1 MSPSI
6 RLGFLLL
13 GEGIINPNIS
23 KWKGTSGMAEALYRK
38 YRPQVFSDVVGQDH
52 IVRTLQNAVEQGKVS
67 HAYLFCGPRGTGKTT
82 MARLLSKAMLCSQ
95 GPTPDPDG
103 TCEDCRLIAAGSHP
117 DVYELDAASR
127 TGVENVREEIIGRVQ
142 FAPTRGA
149 SKIYI
154 IDEVHML
161 STAAFNALL
170 KTLEEPPSH
179 VVFVLCTTDPQKVP
193 ETIHSRCQRFDF
205 RRIGQEA
212 MVAKLGAVCVA
223 EGVSFDGEALELVAH
238 RADGGMRNALTT
250 LEQLIAFSG
259 GNVSIAAAEDM
270 LGGLDSSDVAE
281 LVAAVGKRDAGGC
294 FAWIARYVET
304 GGDLAQF
311 ARDLAEHIR
320 DLYVMSLVGTDA
332 PLDVS
337 DAMRTQM
344 ADELQW
350 FGSDRLAR
358 ALCVLGDLMSEL
370 KTSTN
375 ARLSFEIAAI
385 RLTRPETDLTLESLA
400 ERVEDLERNG
410 VATKVEN
417 LERNSVA
424 TKVVTAPASELQNQA
439 QASESQRCVQAQT
452 TEPQRH
458 VQTQAPERQT
468 NTQAPEPQNQV
479 PTEAKA
485 AAVPPQQAT
494 PEQSLAG
501 GTTGAGDAWAKAAQN
516 PASLQRLWQQVMA
529 ALKKDKGPYA
539 VLFMN
544 TRVSYDEQ
552 RGVLCVEFP
561 KEATFA
567 FKAVQKPEVSE
578 SLTAAV
584 VATLGVPAPFCYVQI
599 GGAKVS
605 TQVAQNEAVPQQTQA
620 ANPPRP
626 APVQQ
631 QQQQIQ
637 QPQQQ
642 QQVGQQQQ
650 QVGQQQVQQQAQQQV
665 GQQPQRPQ
673 QPQQQ
678 QTQQPQ
684 PQQQQAQP
692 QPRQQAIPQR
702 DQSPQRREQPNREQS
717 NREQPNR
724 EQPKSEKEHP
734 RASQGNVDD
743 GYDEVPLDVY
753 DGFVAPWD
761 DSCEDPAADALWQGN
776 LEDAFGPLEVQ
787 RL

>member
-1 MSPSI
+1 
-6 RLGFLLL
+6 
-13 GEGIINPNIS
+13 
-23 KWKGTSGMAEALYRK
+23 MAEALYRK

-281 LVAAVGKRDAGGC
+281 LVAAIGKRDAGGC

-320 DLYVMSLVGTDA
+320 NLYVMSLVGADA

-400 ERVEDLERNG
+400 ERVE
-410 VATKVEN
+410 N

-424 TKVVTAPASELQNQA
+424 PKVVTAPTSELQNQA
-439 QASESQRCVQAQT
+439 QTSEPQGHVQAQAPEPQRHAQVQAL
-452 TEPQRH
+452 EPQRH
-458 VQTQAPERQT
+458 VQAQAPELQSNVQAQTAERQT
-468 NTQAPEPQNQV
+468 NAQAPEPQNQV

-485 AAVPPQQAT
+485 AAVPSQQAT
-494 PEQSLAG
+494 HEQSLAG
-501 GTTGAGDAWAKAAQN
+501 GTVGKGDAWAKAAQN

-599 GGAKVS
+599 GGAKAS
-605 TQVAQNEAVPQQTQA
+605 TQVAQNEAVPKQTQA
-620 ANPPRP
+620 TNQPCP
-626 APVQQ
+626 ATVR
-631 QQQQIQ
+631 
-637 QPQQQ
+637 QQ
-642 QQVGQQQQ
+642 QQVGQQL
-650 QVGQQQVQQQAQQQV
+650 QQVQQQ
-665 GQQPQRPQ
+665 
-673 QPQQQ
+673 
-678 QTQQPQ
+678 TQQ
-684 PQQQQAQP
+684 
-692 QPRQQAIPQR
+692 QPRQQATPQR
-702 DQSPQRREQPNREQS
+702 DQSPQRREQPNREQ
-717 NREQPNR
+717 PNR
-724 EQPKSEKEHP
+724 EQSKSEKEHP
-734 RASQGNVDD
+734 RASQGNADD

>member
-1 MSPSI
+1 
-6 RLGFLLL
+6 
-13 GEGIINPNIS
+13 
-23 KWKGTSGMAEALYRK
+23 MAEALYRK

-281 LVAAVGKRDAGGC
+281 LVAAIGKRDAGGC

-320 DLYVMSLVGTDA
+320 NLYVMSLVGADA

-344 ADELQW
+344 ADELHW

-400 ERVEDLERNG
+400 ERVENLERNG
-410 VATKVEN
+410 VATKV
-417 LERNSVA
+417 VIPP
-424 TKVVTAPASELQNQA
+424 TSELQNQT
-439 QASESQRCVQAQT
+439 QAV
-452 TEPQRH
+452 EPQRH
-458 VQTQAPERQT
+458 VQAQALEPQRHAQAQAPELQSNVQAQTAERQT
-468 NTQAPEPQNQV
+468 NAQAPEPQNQV
-479 PTEAKA
+479 PTEVKA
-485 AAVPPQQAT
+485 VAVPPQQAT

-501 GTTGAGDAWAKAAQN
+501 GTVGKGDAWAKAAQN

-561 KEATFA
+561 REATFA

-599 GGAKVS
+599 GGAKAS
-605 TQVAQNEAVPQQTQA
+605 TQVAQNEAVPKQTQA
-620 ANPPRP
+620 TNQPCP
-626 APVQQ
+626 ATVRQQ
-631 QQQQIQ
+631 QQQVGQ
-637 QPQQQ
+637 QTQQ

-650 QVGQQQVQQQAQQQV
+650 QPQQQQQQV
-665 GQQPQRPQ
+665 GQQLQ
-673 QPQQQ
+673 QVQQ
-678 QTQQPQ
+678 QT
-684 PQQQQAQP
+684 QP
-692 QPRQQAIPQR
+692 QPRQQATPQR
-702 DQSPQRREQPNREQS
+702 DQSPQRREQS

-724 EQPKSEKEHP
+724 EQSKSEKEHP

-761 DSCEDPAADALWQGN
+761 NSCEDPAADALWQGN

>member
-1 MSPSI
+1 
-6 RLGFLLL
+6 
-13 GEGIINPNIS
+13 
-23 KWKGTSGMAEALYRK
+23 MAEALYRK

-259 GNVSIAAAEDM
+259 GNVSIASAEDM

-281 LVAAVGKRDAGGC
+281 LVAAIGKRDAGGC

-320 DLYVMSLVGTDA
+320 NLYVMSLVGADA

-400 ERVEDLERNG
+400 ERVE
-410 VATKVEN
+410 N

-424 TKVVTAPASELQNQA
+424 PKVVTAPTSELQNQA
-439 QASESQRCVQAQT
+439 QTSEPQGHVQAQAPEPQRYVQAQT
-452 TEPQRH
+452 LEPQRH
-458 VQTQAPERQT
+458 VQAQAPELQSNVQAQVVERQT
-468 NTQAPEPQNQV
+468 NAQAPEPQNQV

-485 AAVPPQQAT
+485 AAVPSQQAT

-501 GTTGAGDAWAKAAQN
+501 GTVGKGDAWAKAAQN

-599 GGAKVS
+599 GGAKAS
-605 TQVAQNEAVPQQTQA
+605 TQVAQNEAVPKQTQTT
-620 ANPPRP
+620 NQPRP
-626 APVQQ
+626 ATVRQ
-631 QQQQIQ
+631 
-637 QPQQQ
+637 QQQ
-642 QQVGQQQQ
+642 QQVGQQL
-650 QVGQQQVQQQAQQQV
+650 QQVQQQ
-665 GQQPQRPQ
+665 
-673 QPQQQ
+673 
-678 QTQQPQ
+678 T
-684 PQQQQAQP
+684 QP
-692 QPRQQAIPQR
+692 QPRQQATPQR
-702 DQSPQRREQPNREQS
+702 DQSPQRREQPNREQ
-717 NREQPNR
+717 PNR

-734 RASQGNVDD
+734 CASQGNVDD

-761 DSCEDPAADALWQGN
+761 NSCEDPAADALWQGN

>member
-1 MSPSI
+1 
-6 RLGFLLL
+6 
-13 GEGIINPNIS
+13 
-23 KWKGTSGMAEALYRK
+23 MAEALYRK

-238 RADGGMRNALTT
+238 RADGGMRNALTI

-281 LVAAVGKRDAGGC
+281 LVAAIGKRDAGGC

-337 DAMRTQM
+337 DAMCTQM

-400 ERVEDLERNG
+400 ERVEDLERNSVATKAENLERNG
-410 VATKVEN
+410 VATKVAD
-417 LERNSVA
+417 LERNGVA
-424 TKVVTAPASELQNQA
+424 TKVVTAPTPELQNQA
-439 QASESQRCVQAQT
+439 QASEPQRRVQAQAAEPQRQAPMEARAPQRHAQVQAPELQSNVQAQT
-452 TEPQRH
+452 
-458 VQTQAPERQT
+458 AERQT
-468 NTQAPEPQNQV
+468 NTQVSEPQNQV
-479 PTEAKA
+479 PTETKA
-485 AAVPPQQAT
+485 AAVPQQQET
-494 PEQSLAG
+494 SEQPLAG
-501 GTTGAGDAWAKAAQN
+501 GTAGAGDAWAKAAQN

-599 GGAKVS
+599 GGAKAS

-620 ANPPRP
+620 ANQPRP
-626 APVQQ
+626 VPV
-631 QQQQIQ
+631 Q

-642 QQVGQQQQ
+642 QQVGQQQIGQ
-650 QVGQQQVQQQAQQQV
+650 QPQQQTQQQHAQPQQQVQQQHAQQ
-665 GQQPQRPQ
+665 
-673 QPQQQ
+673 
-678 QTQQPQ
+678 QQPQ
-684 PQQQQAQP
+684 PQQQHAQP
-692 QPRQQAIPQR
+692 QQQPQQQPRQQAVPQR
-702 DQSPQRREQPNREQS
+702 DQSPQRREQP

-734 RASQGNVDD
+734 RASQGTVDD
-743 GYDEVPLDVY
+743 GHDEVPLDVY
-753 DGFVAPWD
+753 DGFAAPWD
-761 DSCEDPAADALWQGN
+761 DSCADPAADALWQGN

>member
-1 MSPSI
+1 
-6 RLGFLLL
+6 
-13 GEGIINPNIS
+13 
-23 KWKGTSGMAEALYRK
+23 MAEALYRK

-281 LVAAVGKRDAGGC
+281 LVAAIGKRDAGGC

-320 DLYVMSLVGTDA
+320 NLYVMSLVGTDA

-350 FGSDRLAR
+350 FGSDRLSR

-410 VATKVEN
+410 VATK
-417 LERNSVA
+417 A
-424 TKVVTAPASELQNQA
+424 VTAPASEPQNQT
-439 QASESQRCVQAQT
+439 QAV
-452 TEPQRH
+452 EPQRH
-458 VQTQAPERQT
+458 VQAQALEPQRHAQAQAPELQSNVQAQTAERQT
-468 NTQAPEPQNQV
+468 NAQAPEPQNQV
-479 PTEAKA
+479 PTEVKV

-494 PEQSLAG
+494 PEQPLAG
-501 GTTGAGDAWAKAAQN
+501 GTVGKGDAWAKAAQN

-599 GGAKVS
+599 GGAKAS
-605 TQVAQNEAVPQQTQA
+605 TQVAQNEAVPKQTQTT
-620 ANPPRP
+620 NQPRP
-626 APVQQ
+626 ATVRQQ
-631 QQQQIQ
+631 VKQNA
-637 QPQQQ
+637 QQ

-650 QVGQQQVQQQAQQQV
+650 QPQQQQQQV
-665 GQQPQRPQ
+665 GQQLQ
-673 QPQQQ
+673 QVQQ
-678 QTQQPQ
+678 QT
-684 PQQQQAQP
+684 QP
-692 QPRQQAIPQR
+692 QPRQQATPQR
-702 DQSPQRREQPNREQS
+702 DQSPQRREQPNREQ
-717 NREQPNR
+717 PNR
-724 EQPKSEKEHP
+724 EQSKSEKEHP

-761 DSCEDPAADALWQGN
+761 NSCEDPAADALWQGN

>member
-400 ERVEDLERNG
+400 ERVEDLERNS

-417 LERNSVA
+417 LERNGVA
-424 TKVVTAPASELQNQA
+424 TKVVTPPTPEPQKQVQTSEPQGHVQA
-439 QASESQRCVQAQT
+439 QAPEPLRQAPM
-452 TEPQRH
+452 EARAPQRH
-458 VQTQAPERQT
+458 AQAQAAERQT
-468 NTQAPEPQNQV
+468 NAQTPEPQSQV
-479 PTEAKA
+479 PTETKA

-501 GTTGAGDAWAKAAQN
+501 GVVGKGDAWAKAAQN

-544 TRVSYDEQ
+544 TRVSYEEQ

-561 KEATFA
+561 KEAAFA

-626 APVQQ
+626 AQVQQ

-642 QQVGQQQQ
+642 QQRVGQQPQQ
-650 QVGQQQVQQQAQQQV
+650 QVGQQQQAQQPQ
-665 GQQPQRPQ
+665 QQPQPQQSQPQ

-678 QTQQPQ
+678 S
-684 PQQQQAQP
+684 
-692 QPRQQAIPQR
+692 RQQAAPQR
-702 DQSPQRREQPNREQS
+702 TQSPQRREQPNH
-717 NREQPNR
+717 

>member
-1 MSPSI
+1 
-6 RLGFLLL
+6 
-13 GEGIINPNIS
+13 
-23 KWKGTSGMAEALYRK
+23 MAEALYRK

-281 LVAAVGKRDAGGC
+281 LVAAIGKRDAGGC

-320 DLYVMSLVGTDA
+320 NLYIMSLVGADA

-410 VATKVEN
+410 VATK
-417 LERNSVA
+417 A
-424 TKVVTAPASELQNQA
+424 VTAPTSELQNQA
-439 QASESQRCVQAQT
+439 QTSEPQEHVQAQAPEPQRHAQAQT
-452 TEPQRH
+452 LEPQRH
-458 VQTQAPERQT
+458 VQAQAPELQSNVQAQVVERQT
-468 NTQAPEPQNQV
+468 NAQAPEPQNQV

-485 AAVPPQQAT
+485 VAVPSQQAT
-494 PEQSLAG
+494 HEQSLAG
-501 GTTGAGDAWAKAAQN
+501 GTVGKGDAWAKAAQN

-599 GGAKVS
+599 GGAKAS
-605 TQVAQNEAVPQQTQA
+605 TQVTQNEAVPKQTQA
-620 ANPPRP
+620 TNQPRP

-631 QQQQIQ
+631 Q
-637 QPQQQ
+637 PQAQQ

-650 QVGQQQVQQQAQQQV
+650 QPQQQQQQV
-665 GQQPQRPQ
+665 GQQLQ
-673 QPQQQ
+673 QVQQ
-678 QTQQPQ
+678 QT
-684 PQQQQAQP
+684 QP
-692 QPRQQAIPQR
+692 QPRQQATPQR
-702 DQSPQRREQPNREQS
+702 DQSPQRREQP

-734 RASQGNVDD
+734 RASQGNADD

-761 DSCEDPAADALWQGN
+761 NSCEDPAADALWQGN